1 MAGSEPPASPP
12 EPPKEVVT
20 SETVEKPAPMEEDE
34 HQKAGVTRSQSS
46 VRTNFPTFLL
56 YWVFFQIMVI
66 FEVVKYVASFHI
78 PLNS

>member
-46 VRTNFPTFLL
+46 VRTNCLIFLL
-56 YWVFFQIMVI
+56 YWAFFQIMVI
-66 FEVVKYVASFHI
+66 FEVGWLSM
-78 PLNS
+78 

>member
-1 MAGSEPPASPP
+1 MARLAGSEPPASPP

-46 VRTNFPTFLL
+46 VRTNLPN
-56 YWVFFQIMVI
+56 FFVTLDILSNYGN
-66 FEVVKYVASFHI
+66 F
-78 PLNS
+78 

>member
-46 VRTNFPTFLL
+46 VRTNFLTFLL
-56 YWVFFQIMVI
+56 EGYA
-66 FEVVKYVASFHI
+66 ENLLLCLKSCH
-78 PLNS
+78 

>member
-1 MAGSEPPASPP
+1 MARLAGSEPPASPP

-46 VRTNFPTFLL
+46 VRTNFLTFLL
-56 YWVFFQIMVI
+56 YLGILSNYGNF
-66 FEVVKYVASFHI
+66 
-78 PLNS
+78 

>member
-46 VRTNFPTFLL
+46 VRTNFLI
-56 YWVFFQIMVI
+56 FFVI
-66 FEVVKYVASFHI
+66 LGILSNYGNFRGC
-78 PLNS
+78 